1 MGSMTPARLR
11 DLRTCVQAWAAGQ
24 PVPAADLR
32 STVRDALRA
41 EGYIREVSRGVWTVT
56 PRGVAMSGLGSD
68 FDVNY
73 YLQAVHRVD
82 KARERVDRRR
92 RAWLMSVPARYV
104 SGIGEVLELVP
115 DRMREFADELDRL
128 LAAVETWEGE
138 RAEAEAR
145 VRAGVQHV

>member
-32 STVRDALRA
+32 STVRDALRS
-41 EGYIREVSRGVWTVT
+41 EGHIREVSRGVWTVT
-56 PRGVAMSGLGSD
+56 PRGVAMSGLGPTSD
-68 FDVNY
+68 VSD
-73 YLQAVHRVD
+73 YLRAVHRVD
-82 KARERVDRRR
+82 KARETLDRRR

-104 SGIGEVLELVP
+104 SGIGEVLEFVP
-115 DRMREFADELDRL
+115 EHLREFATDLDRL
-128 LAAVETWEGE
+128 LAVVETAEGE

-145 VRAGVQHV
+145 VRAGVTP

>member
-32 STVRDALRA
+32 STVRDALRS
-41 EGYIREVSRGVWTVT
+41 EGHIREVSRGVWTVT

-73 YLQAVHRVD
+73 YLRAVHRAD
-82 KARERVDRRR
+82 KARETLDRRR

-104 SGIGEVLELVP
+104 SSIGEVLEFVP
-115 DRMREFADELDRL
+115 EHLREFAAEVERL
-128 LAAVETWEGE
+128 IAAVAEAEQE

-145 VRAGVQHV
+145 VRQGVRA

>member
-32 STVRDALRA
+32 STVRDALRS
-41 EGYIREVSRGVWTVT
+41 EGHIREVSRGVWTVT
-56 PRGVAMSGLGSD
+56 PRGVAMSGMVPDSLASEYQGAD
-68 FDVNY
+68 F
-73 YLQAVHRVD
+73 RVGR
-82 KARERVDRRR
+82 ARETLDRRR
-92 RAWLMSVPARYV
+92 RAWMLTVPARYV
-104 SGIGEVLELVP
+104 SGIGEVLELAP

-128 LAAVETWEGE
+128 LAALETAE
-138 RAEAEAR
+138 RERDEAEAR